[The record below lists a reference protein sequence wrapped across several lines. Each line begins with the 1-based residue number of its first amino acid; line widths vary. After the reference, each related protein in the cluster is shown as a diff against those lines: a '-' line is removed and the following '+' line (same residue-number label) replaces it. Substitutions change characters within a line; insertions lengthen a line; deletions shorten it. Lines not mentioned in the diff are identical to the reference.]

1 MFSDREL
8 KKHLSSKDYKNIYFV
23 FGEEKFLVKHYT
35 KLIEEKLSDNDLN
48 DMNFHVITQ
57 DLKDAST
64 GKTISNKSLLMN
76 ISNTVSTLPFMSSIN
91 IVELRDISID
101 AFNKDDFESF
111 IKILSY
117 TPDTTKVVITMPTL
131 LFTSKDTNANLKKLI
146 QFVDKEGICA
156 EFTHKGELALER
168 EICKWAKAGGSSM
181 SELTASYLISSVGN
195 DLNMLHSEMQKLT
208 AFAFEEEITRE
219 TIDLV
224 VHKNIDANIFDLFSF
239 VIKGDTDKALNN
251 LSTLFY
257 QKVTPISIVIN
268 LYRTYRDAYISR
280 VGLSCGQNI
289 KDIAKDFEYKNMA
302 WKLDKAKR
310 LSGSV
315 TTISL
320 RRSIDE
326 LNDTYIDLITKSV
339 NDTLEVEKLIC
350 KLSSFA
356 KDRSDE

>member
-23 FGEEKFLVKHYT
+23 FGEEKFLVKHYA
-35 KLIEEKLSDNDLN
+35 KLIEEELSNGALN

-64 GKTISNKSLLMN
+64 GKTLSNKALLMS
-76 ISNTVSTLPFMSSIN
+76 ISNTVSTLPFMSNIN
-91 IVELRDISID
+91 IVELRDLSID
-101 AFNKDDFESF
+101 AFSKDDFENF
-111 IKILSY
+111 IKILSDI
-117 TPDTTKVVITMPTL
+117 PDTTKVIITIPTL
-131 LFTSKDTNANLKKLI
+131 LFDSKDKNANLKRLI
-146 QFVDKEGICA
+146 NFVDKEGVCA

-168 EICKWAKAGGSSM
+168 EVCKWAKAGGSSM

-195 DLNMLHSEMQKLT
+195 DLNVLHSEMQKLT
-208 AFAFEEEITRE
+208 AFALEEEITRE

-251 LSTLFY
+251 LNTLFY
-257 QKVTPISIVIN
+257 QKVTAISIVMN
-268 LYRTYRDAYISR
+268 LYRTYRDAYIAR

-289 KDIAKDFEYKNMA
+289 KDIAKDFEYKNMS

-326 LNDTYIDLITKSV
+326 LNNTYIDLITKSV